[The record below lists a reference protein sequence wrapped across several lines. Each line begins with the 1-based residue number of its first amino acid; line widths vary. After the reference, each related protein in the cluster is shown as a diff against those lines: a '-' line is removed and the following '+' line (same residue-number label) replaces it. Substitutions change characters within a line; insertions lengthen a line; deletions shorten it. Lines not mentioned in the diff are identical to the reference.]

1 MKVRDEDAVTE
12 AVGEVRDDWRVKLKY
27 TADRALA
34 VGLIGALAPVFGGIA
49 LAIAIEDGQPVLFV
63 QQRPGVGG
71 RLFPCYKFRTM
82 IVDADKYID
91 DEGKP
96 TRPRVTRVGRFLRKT
111 SLDELAQLLN
121 IARGEMSFIGPR
133 PPIPIHLQRYTDS
146 QMGRFRMRPGVTGL
160 AQINGRNTLPWSKR
174 LAFDNTYIDTYSL
187 RGDLRILLKTVG
199 VVLRREGIVLDR
211 NPGEVDDL
219 APVGGWE
226 DA

>member
-187 RGDLRILLKTVG
+187 RGDLRIRSRPSASSCGERESCSTG
-199 VVLRREGIVLDR
+199 TPARWTIWRR
-211 NPGEVDDL
+211 
-219 APVGGWE
+219 
-226 DA
+226 